1 MDTAAEGQRPCSSTP
16 IFRTAHRS
24 NFVPS
29 SHITPQQKGP
39 TPIFAPLGQT
49 WQGLDSVLL
58 NVKFPVWPFLTT
70 AFLLALG
77 GCGGG
82 GGGTDGGKDSAEVAA
97 WRDGGCSLSTASTT
111 MNYRALWPASAP
123 ATASVVV
130 QLLNN
135 TGTVLRT
142 EVVNRSSTSEIT
154 VSGLPSGVFEVR
166 GELFT
171 AANGTGSSLGRFK
184 RVVDLCSA
192 PSYILESSASDPSA
206 APLEPSRAPSRLAVF
221 PSQVNMLSN
230 QTVRFVG
237 QLLDSSSRPVFTANS
252 PTYSVSGPA
261 GITSGGL
268 LTPVAAG
275 TALVTSSQNGLSG
288 TGSASISAFN
298 ATKTKWTVLV
308 YMNAANDLYS
318 ASTLNM
324 NQMEKVAGNS
334 DVRFVVQWKQ
344 SKSAFSGSTFD
355 GTRRY
360 LVKHDTTS
368 QVVSTLLQ
376 DGMVGDSG
384 QPLDM
389 GAAKSLKDFVAW
401 GKANFPSDRTVLVLW
416 NHGNGWRRSPE
427 EEAGRAWSYD
437 DQYGTSIKT
446 WETDDA
452 LAGQTFD
459 IVAWDCSLMQMME
472 VAHEFRGI
480 ASYMA
485 GSEES
490 PPADGYPYD
499 AVFAGF
505 ASNPDASTVALS
517 KGFVDGMLNHS
528 PYANRKITQSVLD
541 ISKLNAL
548 TASLDTFADSMIAEG
563 AGLHDEIQTGRS
575 QAQSFS
581 PTALRYYRDII
592 SFCSVLEAQPGTP
605 AAVKSASADVRAKVA
620 AALVWEGH
628 NSFSSGSRGLSID
641 LSPGSVYSGMAGDYQ
656 RLSFAQAS
664 RWDSFLAS
672 SPD

>member
-1 MDTAAEGQRPCSSTP
+1 M
-16 IFRTAHRS
+16 
-24 NFVPS
+24 
-29 SHITPQQKGP
+29 
-39 TPIFAPLGQT
+39 
-49 WQGLDSVLL
+49 
-58 NVKFPVWPFLTT
+58 KFPVWTCLTT

-82 GGGTDGGKDSAEVAA
+82 GGGTGGGSGASIEAF
-97 WRDGGCSLSTASTT
+97 WRDGGCTLSSSATSLT
-111 MNYRALWPASAP
+111 YRALWPAAAP
-123 ATASVVV
+123 ATASVIL
-130 QLLNN
+130 QLVNN
-135 TGTVLRT
+135 TGAVLRT
-142 EVVNRSSTSEIT
+142 EAVNRTATSQIN

-166 GELFT
+166 GELFSSP
-171 AANGTGSSLGRFK
+171 NGTGVSLGKFK
-184 RVVDLCSA
+184 RIIDLCSA
-192 PSYILESSASDPSA
+192 PSAILESSSSDPAA
-206 APLEPSRAPSRLAVF
+206 APIAGTKAPSRLTVF
-221 PSQVNMLSN
+221 PGQVSMKSSQ
-230 QTVRFVG
+230 TIRFVA
-237 QLLDSSSRPVFTANS
+237 QLLDSSSRPVFAASNPS
-252 PTYSVSGPA
+252 WSVSGPA
-261 GITSGGL
+261 NITTGGL
-268 LTPVAAG
+268 MTPISAG
-275 TALVTSSQNGLSG
+275 TADATASQNGFSG
-288 TGSASISAFN
+288 TGTASITAFN
-298 ATKTKWTVLV
+298 PTRSKWTVLV
-308 YMNAANDLYS
+308 YMNAANDLYA

-324 NQMEKVAGNS
+324 NQMEKVASNP

-368 QVVSTLLQ
+368 QVNSTLLQ
-376 DGMVGDSG
+376 DDLRGDSG
-384 QPLDM
+384 QALDM

-401 GKANFPSDRTVLVLW
+401 GKSNFPSDRTVLVLW

-459 IVAWDCSLMQMME
+459 LVAWDCSLMQMME

-505 ASNPDASTVALS
+505 ASNPDASTAALS
-517 KGFVDGMLNHS
+517 KGFVDGMLNHA
-528 PYANRKITQSVLD
+528 PYVNRKITQSVLD
-541 ISKLNAL
+541 ISKLDAL
-548 TASLDTFADSMIAEG
+548 TASLDSFAAAMIAEG
-563 AGLHDEIQTGRS
+563 AALHDEIQSARG
-575 QAQSFS
+575 QAQSYS
-581 PTALRYYRDII
+581 PTALRHYRDII
-592 SFCSVLEAQPGTP
+592 SFCTFLEAQAGTP
-605 AAVKSASADVRAKVA
+605 AAVKTASADVRAKVA

-641 LSPGSVYSGMAGDYQ
+641 LSPGSVYSGMASDYQ

-672 SPD
+672 SPE